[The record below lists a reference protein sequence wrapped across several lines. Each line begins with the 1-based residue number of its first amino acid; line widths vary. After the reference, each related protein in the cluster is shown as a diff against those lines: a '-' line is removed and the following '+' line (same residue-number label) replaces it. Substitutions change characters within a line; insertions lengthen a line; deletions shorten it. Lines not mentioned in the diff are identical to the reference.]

1 MSREGDAPIM
11 AKLADSEIINPLNK
25 QTKLTLPM
33 GIIFYP
39 KTACYV

>member
-11 AKLADSEIINPLNK
+11 AKPADSEKVNPLSK
-25 QTKLTLPM
+25 QTKLIFLM

-39 KTACYV
+39 KTVCYV